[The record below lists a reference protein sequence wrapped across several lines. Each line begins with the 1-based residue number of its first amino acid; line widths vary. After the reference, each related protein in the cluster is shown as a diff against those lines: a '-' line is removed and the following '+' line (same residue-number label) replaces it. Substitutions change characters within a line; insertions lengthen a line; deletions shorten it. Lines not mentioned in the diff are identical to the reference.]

1 MSEPELLSILL
12 EHRFSDMVG
21 VAVERI
27 EGDEKRETLMGE
39 VDPGRV
45 GPL

>member
-1 MSEPELLSILL
+1 MSILL

-21 VAVERI
+21 VVVERR

-39 VDPGRV
+39 VDPRQV